1 MTRSLPTT
9 AALAMTLAL
18 SASAAP
24 DAVARL
30 NLEPGAPIFQ
40 SQTANPRP
48 EVHASPN
55 QRATGIPPIL
65 PASALASRAEIRHD
79 EQQKA
84 ERFAYTVPTNAR
96 YGSAATNDYSN
107 VKAPSVPNTG
117 VRVVAHNDGFDWGDA
132 GIGAAGGLIL
142 VTVGAGTAFAV
153 TQQRRTRRQNESA
166 PAAS

>member
-1 MTRSLPTT
+1 MTGSLPTT
-9 AALAMTLAL
+9 AVLAVTLAL

-30 NLEPGAPIFQ
+30 NLEPGPPAQ

-55 QRATGIPPIL
+55 QRATGIPPTL
-65 PASALASRAEIRHD
+65 PAPAPASRAEIRHD

-96 YGSAATNDYSN
+96 YSSAATNGYSN
-107 VKAPSVPNTG
+107 VTAPSVPNTG
-117 VRVVAHNDGFDWGDA
+117 VHVVAHNDGFDWGAA

-153 TQQRRTRRQNESA
+153 TQQRRTRRPKGSA
-166 PAAS
+166 RATS

>member
-1 MTRSLPTT
+1 MTGSLPTR
-9 AALAMTLAL
+9 AVLAVTLVL

-48 EVHASPN
+48 EVPASPN

-65 PASALASRAEIRHD
+65 PASAPALRTEIRHD

-96 YGSAATNDYSN
+96 YSSAATNGYSN
-107 VKAPSVPNTG
+107 VKAPSVPNMG
-117 VRVVAHNDGFDWGDA
+117 VHVVARNDGFDWGAA

-153 TQQRRTRRQNESA
+153 TQQRRTRRNESA
-166 PAAS
+166 PAAN